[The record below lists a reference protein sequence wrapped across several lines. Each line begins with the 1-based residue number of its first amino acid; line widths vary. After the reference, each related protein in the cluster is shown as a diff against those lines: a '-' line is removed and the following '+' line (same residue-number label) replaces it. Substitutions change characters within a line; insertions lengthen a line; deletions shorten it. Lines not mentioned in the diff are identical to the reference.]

1 MFDWFSDLNLFAQI
15 GGVAV
20 VSAWILKVTGLLKI
34 IRKWFEDAREAV
46 KKPMFNLGVLI
57 TDKGNGIKFI
67 GTFWE
72 TLIEPVI
79 ILVLE
84 LVPGIVFEICSSL
97 TEGMKSDNK
106 EFKK

>member
-1 MFDWFSDLNLFAQI
+1 MFEWFKELNLFAQV
-15 GGVAV
+15 GGIAV
-20 VSAWILKVTGLLKI
+20 VSAWILKVTGLLKF
-34 IRKWFEDAREAV
+34 IRKWFEATREAV

-57 TDKGNGIKFI
+57 TDKGNSIEFI
-67 GTFWE
+67 GMFWE

-79 ILVLE
+79 VLVLE
-84 LVPGIVFEICSSL
+84 LVPGIIFEICSSL